1 MMWSGCRVWRH
12 GVMCGKMVLLL
23 KNVECEECVKCGMVS
38 MAYGGV

>member
-1 MMWSGCRVWRH
+1 MWRH